1 MLKST
6 RFYFYGKGFCAMLGT
21 IINAV
26 AIVIGGT
33 IGTIFSN
40 RIREDYVRGIMIG
53 MGFTVA
59 AIGIQSAAGI
69 KSFLV
74 IVLSVSIGLLI
85 GMLLHLDDRVNGLG
99 DWAKGKLKD
108 TPFGKGPFSE
118 GFVTCTLLFCTGSM
132 AILGSVR
139 AGLDHDYSI
148 LLTKSV
154 MDGISAAA
162 FASALGS
169 GVIFSALPLF
179 LYQGAITLLA
189 GAVEPVLT
197 ADVVNEMS
205 GVGGPIFLAMACNMV
220 GIGKERFKIGDM
232 LPCMFLPI
240 LLVPLAKAVGLF

>member
-1 MLKST
+1 MLATLINS
-6 RFYFYGKGFCAMLGT
+6 FAVILGGL
-21 IINAV
+21 A
-26 AIVIGGT
+26 
-33 IGTIFSN
+33 GTIF
-40 RIREDYVRGIMIG
+40 RDKIRAEYAKGIMTV

-69 KSFLV
+69 QSFLV
-74 IVLSVSIGLLI
+74 VVLSVALGTLI
-85 GMLLHLDDRVNGLG
+85 GMLMKLDDRINHLG
-99 DWAKGKLKD
+99 DWAKGKLQD
-108 TPFGKGPFSE
+108 TPLSRGSFSE
-118 GFVTCTLLFCTGSM
+118 GFVTCTLLFCSGTM
-132 AILGSVR
+132 AILGSIR

-154 MDGISAAA
+154 MDGISAMA

-169 GVIFSALPLF
+169 GVLFSAIPVL

-189 GAVEPVLT
+189 SAVEPVLT

-220 GIGKERFKIGDM
+220 GLGKEHFKVGDM
-232 LPCMFLPI
+232 LPCVFLPI